1 MVSPKTLSKSV
12 ISSDAASQKMN
23 DNTPRSPRPDPPSSP
38 RSVGDEER
46 NPSPTA
52 ASIASITGSTR
63 SSSRSMAAVAEAHKS
78 EHEHWD
84 EVTEREASIGGGC
97 QGCSTGTETVTA
109 FGDVVT
115 EVFDLI
121 NEVAF
126 PDVLD
131 LAKEEEEDEQEKKTG
146 DDDST
151 YEEDEDSIFN
161 RTDEYS
167 NVKHAKE
174 FLGFIGAVKTDSAP
188 IISTPLAPP
197 SLLVP
202 GGMPLNLPMDRSLLV
217 EILSKEEFSF
227 EPESKDEIIAA
238 PESKEEEGSC
248 DKDGKEQICG
258 EKDDESSTKS
268 TSERSVRSSSP
279 DRCSSIE
286 RNAIGEGTS
295 SDDDSDWVEK
305 KTEGKY
311 TTYIEN
317 AKTKKESNTTTSA
330 AAPQGKFVMPFAA
343 IAHKLKYGFKRASK
357 TPSVGGEDQSE
368 LLTIVES
375 SDEDAHISEEEDATS
390 EHEGVQFPN
399 KYHHA
404 SDAEKLDDNIKDT
417 FAEENIEHQVKI
429 ESERKPTKETDED
442 DFCSNERSYSEDG
455 DDRTYVSY
463 AMSEDDSFFDMDNNS
478 VTYSIGSK
486 DSFLEDS
493 LLDDSITHHSNSYE
507 DETSDES
514 ASRHS
519 ESTGSSAYDE
529 SATEEHL
536 ASIATERRTD
546 DEGEKERKSKK
557 AEVSQHGSVYDNLYP
572 TDSLFSFPTK
582 DESNESLFDFSD
594 NSNLEQE
601 NKEKKLS
608 DESLQPPTSVIL
620 DKNSIIESE
629 DEEET
634 STEEREQFQEDR
646 GEDEVVVQE
655 KDAAVER
662 KQESEERDGT
672 ETEQNKKKGSAAE
685 EKRRDDE
692 RVSQSVSSLV
702 ATEDIEAKELLET
715 PVADDPKTNSTE
727 RKDETRNSN
736 RSNSTYESTRAA
748 EQGDKTGLKT
758 TSPGDQDRAPARY
771 RRQLSRV
778 KMYNQHR
785 QNMRKLQ
792 QKAE

>member
-1 MVSPKTLSKSV
+1 MK
-12 ISSDAASQKMN
+12 
-23 DNTPRSPRPDPPSSP
+23 DNTPRSSRLDPPSSSRP
-38 RSVGDEER
+38 VDNEER
-46 NPSPTA
+46 NPSATA
-52 ASIASITGSTR
+52 ASIASITGSIR
-63 SSSRSMAAVAEAHKS
+63 SSSHSMAVAAEAHKS
-78 EHEHWD
+78 EYEHRD
-84 EVTEREASIGGGC
+84 EIMETEVSPGGGC

-109 FGDVVT
+109 FGEVVT

-126 PDVLD
+126 PEVLD
-131 LAKEEEEDEQEKKTG
+131 LAKEEEEDEQEKKKTG

-167 NVKHAKE
+167 NSRHAKE

-202 GGMPLNLPMDRSLLV
+202 GGMPLNLPMHRSLLI
-217 EILSKEEFSF
+217 EILSKEEFSL
-227 EPESKDEIIAA
+227 EPEPKDEIIAA
-238 PESKEEEGSC
+238 PKTKEEKGSC
-248 DKDGKEQICG
+248 DRNEQICG
-258 EKDDESSTKS
+258 EKDDESATKS
-268 TSERSVRSSSP
+268 RSESSTRSSSP
-279 DRCSSIE
+279 DRYSSIE
-286 RNAIGEGTS
+286 GNAISEDTS

-311 TTYIEN
+311 TTYIEK
-317 AKTKKESNTTTSA
+317 AKTKKESNTTASA

-343 IAHKLKYGFKRASK
+343 IAHKFNYGLKRASK
-357 TPSVGGEDQSE
+357 APSVGGEDQSE

-375 SDEDAHISEEEDATS
+375 SDEDAHTSEEEDATS
-390 EHEGVQFPN
+390 EHEGVQFQD

-404 SDAEKLDDNIKDT
+404 SDAEKLDDNIKEIVD
-417 FAEENIEHQVKI
+417 EENIEHQVKI
-429 ESERKPTKETDED
+429 ESEGKPTKETDED
-442 DFCSNERSYSEDG
+442 DFCSNGTSYSEDG

-463 AMSEDDSFFDMDNNS
+463 TMSEDDSFFDMDNNS
-478 VTYSIGSK
+478 VTYSIGAK
-486 DSFLEDS
+486 DSLLEDS
-493 LLDDSITHHSNSYE
+493 LLDDSIAHHSHSYE
-507 DETSDES
+507 DEHSDDS
-514 ASRHS
+514 ATRHS

-529 SATEEHL
+529 SATEEHV
-536 ASIATERRTD
+536 ASVAAEWRTD
-546 DEGEKERKSKK
+546 GEGEKEPKSNK

-582 DESNESLFDFSD
+582 DESKGESSESLFDFSD
-594 NSNLEQE
+594 NSKLEQE
-601 NKEKKLS
+601 VQEKKLS
-608 DESLQPPTSVIL
+608 EESLEPPKSVIL
-620 DKNSIIESE
+620 GKNSIVESE
-629 DEEET
+629 DEEEA

-646 GEDEVVVQE
+646 GEDEVGVEENAV
-655 KDAAVER
+655 DVER

-672 ETEQNKKKGSAAE
+672 ETEQNDKKGTATE
-685 EKRRDDE
+685 ERRRDDE
-692 RVSQSVSSLV
+692 QVVQSVSQFV
-702 ATEDIEAKELLET
+702 ATEDIEATELLEI
-715 PVADDPKTNSTE
+715 PVANQPKTKSPETNSAE
-727 RKDETRNSN
+727 RKDEASNSN
-736 RSNSTYESTRAA
+736 RSNSTHESTQVA

-758 TSPGDQDRAPARY
+758 TNPGGQDRAPARY